1 MYVCTVWLIRGVGQA
16 HPIVGPVVY
25 GDDTWFDSAGFC
37 SLPVI
42 IYATVELLD
51 EVTIPYKT
59 LMSIAM
65 H

>member
-1 MYVCTVWLIRGVGQA
+1 MYVCTVWLIGVGQA

-25 GDDTWFDSAGFC
+25 RDDTWLESTSN
-37 SLPVI
+37 SLCN
-42 IYATVELLD
+42 VELLD